1 MTRYYP
7 YLGISL
13 QHLKVVNKNKIQNRQ
28 GANMHI
34 RQKFIV
40 GFVIVFAFGSIS
52 FYMNYK
58 NNISILIKGEARML
72 FQKTAE
78 ATSYKF
84 RVKMEDAIKDDKIIQ
99 FYEEDIQD
107 VENLTNG
114 SITIKSCDIDLNEDG
129 LVDKLVSVIS
139 PLHSGSHGDMFQI
152 LLNDESGFRD
162 IYILNSKSNGF
173 YDIKI
178 VTDGNSFILRYQNDK
193 YMRLE
198 FH

>member
-1 MTRYYP
+1 
-7 YLGISL
+7 
-13 QHLKVVNKNKIQNRQ
+13 
-28 GANMHI
+28 MHI
-34 RQKFIV
+34 GQKFIV

-84 RVKMEDAIKDDKIIQ
+84 RVKMEDVIKDDKIIQ

-129 LVDKLVSVIS
+129 LADKLVSIIS

-152 LLNDESGFRD
+152 LLNDESGFRDIYSATLLLYYQGGGDYRFVGD

-198 FH
+198 FHQDN